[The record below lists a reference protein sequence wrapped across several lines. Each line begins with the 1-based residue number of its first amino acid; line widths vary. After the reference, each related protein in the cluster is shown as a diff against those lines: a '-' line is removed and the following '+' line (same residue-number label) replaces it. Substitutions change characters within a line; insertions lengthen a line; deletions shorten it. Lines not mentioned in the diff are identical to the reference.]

1 LSRLSKLLWVMVV
14 VIGGRAALA
23 ETISGHVTDDGDAMP
38 DAYVVLFVGGGN
50 VIVDVQNADK
60 KGNFQFTT
68 TSGIYNVCAS
78 VDEYAY
84 ECVKG
89 IELQGKDVSVDLKMI
104 PNAFVEKKGDAS
116 SDGCD

>member
-1 LSRLSKLLWVMVV
+1 LSKVAKLFWVMLL

-23 ETISGHVTDDGDAMP
+23 ETISGHVTDDGAAMP
-38 DAYVVLFVGGGN
+38 EAYVVLYLGGGN
-50 VIVDVQNADK
+50 VIVNVQNTDK